1 VITLDTS
8 AVIALVNED
17 DPDHELVSA
26 ALLSERAPWLI
37 PVGIAAEVG
46 YMLETLGLDV
56 LDAFLE
62 DLESGAFTLDSTLA
76 SDIPRIRELVRR
88 YHDLLLGF
96 SDAAV
101 VACGERNA
109 GRVLSIDD
117 RDFQVVA
124 RGEHTITVVP
134 GVA

>member
-8 AVIALVNED
+8 AIIALVNAR
-17 DPDHELVSA
+17 DPDHERVSA
-26 ALLSERAPWLI
+26 ALRAERPPWLI
-37 PVGIAAEVG
+37 PAGIAAEVG
-46 YMLETLGLDV
+46 YMLENLGLEV

-62 DLESGAFTLDSTLA
+62 DLDSGAFTLDSALA
-76 SDIPRIRELVRR
+76 RDIPRIRDLVRR
-88 YHDLLLGF
+88 YHDLSLGF

-101 VACGERNA
+101 VACGERNG

-124 RGEHTITVVP
+124 RGERSIALVP
-134 GVA
+134 GMT